1 MLEKWNYWWGIRLSL
16 SWVSS
21 MKETSMLMSLF
32 QLIFRKPFS
41 ATTAVTA
48 MEVAGIAIPTDI
60 RFPVILDTV
69 APPLTRGC
77 KVTGL
82 LQAPAPADRWIETG
96 LLGRALKPTSFIIR
110 RSLDSKRPWKLLL
123 SVCGWVD
130 GRKSRTWLFHRHCHA
145 SMCTRLIYVDKSVLT
160 GLPSVYNY
168 RLWFMQVFQCLTDV
182 SHYNQSAANGGNVEL
197 ISPISPDPIMNTLS
211 TVMFPVWRDQA
222 VGTCAGP
229 LFQDLPGVTES

>member
-1 MLEKWNYWWGIRLSL
+1 MELLMRHSL
-16 SWVSS
+16 ITELGEQHEGDFNADV
-21 MKETSMLMSLF
+21 
-32 QLIFRKPFS
+32 P
-41 ATTAVTA
+41 
-48 MEVAGIAIPTDI
+48 
-60 RFPVILDTV
+60 FPVNIPKAFLSNNGSNSNGSCGNSDSNRHQI
-69 APPLTRGC
+69 PSHPRHRSSSIDPRMQSHGS
-77 KVTGL
+77 
-82 LQAPAPADRWIETG
+82 PSAPADRWIETG

-229 LFQDLPGVTES
+229 LFQDLPRVTES